1 MARATSSQYYARG
14 STYAVAAFAVPKA
27 PGLGHPR
34 KPQIAAAIIEAKAA
48 RAAECIGLSGAANVD
63 CTPTAIS
70 RSAVRAG
77 G

>member
-1 MARATSSQYYARG
+1 MARTASSQYYARG
-14 STYAVAAFAVPKA
+14 STYAVAAFAVRKRA
-27 PGLGHPR
+27 RFGTPG
-34 KPQIAAAIIEAKAA
+34 PQIAAAIIEAKAA
-48 RAAECIGLSGAANVD
+48 RAAECIGLCGAANVD